1 MIEKI
6 ESADQLI
13 EKAIEI
19 AKVGRKKKIAVAA
32 AQDPDVIDAVAQ
44 AVSQGFIDAILVGDK
59 KLIESYASEKSAE
72 LSTMEIYDEQDPIKA
87 AHIAVKLASEY
98 QADAIMKGFLPTSA
112 LLKTVLDKRYNL
124 RGKNTLSHCAVL
136 DIPGYHK
143 LLNFTDGGMVVAPDA
158 EQKFQIIENALLV
171 SKSFGMSPVKVA
183 LSGPYMTPDANNPHT
198 VYDKEVIVPRVQKEL
213 KDVHI
218 EANISFDLATVG
230 NSSLKKKY
238 NSELIGDT
246 DIFVSNSIEE
256 CNIVAKSLIQSI
268 GTVFAGVIVGAK
280 VPVSLVS
287 RSDTV
292 KNKKAAIAISCLLA
306 DYYQTN
312 HIWSDDRCLKK

>member
-6 ESADQLI
+6 ESSDQLI

-19 AKVGRKKKIAVAA
+19 AKDGRKKKIAVAA
-32 AQDPDVIDAVAQ
+32 AQDADVIDAVAQ
-44 AVSQGFIDAILVGDK
+44 AVSQGFIDATLVGDK
-59 KLIESYASEKSAE
+59 SLIEKYAAEKNTDLKS
-72 LSTMEIYDEQDPIKA
+72 MEIINEPDVIKA
-87 AHIAVKLASEY
+87 AHKAVRLASEN

-112 LLKTVLDKRYNL
+112 LLKTVLDKKYNL
-124 RGKNTLSHCAVL
+124 KGKNTLSHCAVL

-171 SKSFGMSPVKVA
+171 SKSYGISPVRVA
-183 LSGPYMTPDANNPHT
+183 LSGPYLFSKENNPHT
-198 VYDKEVIVPRVQKEL
+198 IYDKNEIVPRVQKEL
-213 KDVHI
+213 KNIII
-218 EANISFDLATVG
+218 EANIAFDLATVG
-230 NSSLKKKY
+230 NQSLKKKY
-238 NSELIGDT
+238 NSEIIGDA
-246 DIFVSNSIEE
+246 DIFVANSIEE

-312 HIWSDDRCLKK
+312 HIWRDDRCLNK